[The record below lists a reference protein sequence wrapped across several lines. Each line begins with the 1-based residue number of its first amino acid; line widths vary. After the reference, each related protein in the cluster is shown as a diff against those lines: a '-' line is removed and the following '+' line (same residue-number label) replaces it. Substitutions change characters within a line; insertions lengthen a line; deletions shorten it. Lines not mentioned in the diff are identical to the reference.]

1 MNASPFEL
9 IRVLTRIRRHLAFRR
24 ALGWAVRAGWIAAAV
39 VSAALLFG
47 LLVPVAAAPPG
58 WLLPLVPLAVLAAA
72 VAAWA
77 GRPTLAACAAWAD
90 RVCGLEERAATAW
103 DVMSRGSAEGDW
115 TFGSVPPR
123 TELSPLHV
131 SLVGDAMAALGRAD
145 LDGAARLTAPRET
158 PFLVAA
164 LAVLGALFAIPGA
177 PPAGA
182 GPADPAGRFE
192 LREAARRL
200 GASLARPGVPD
211 GQEAVAQEVRRLMEA
226 LEAGAISPEEARR
239 RLRAL
244 GSRIETARAEAG
256 SRRADPAAGRTE
268 RWLRLLLDDV
278 RLAQQLAGAAG
289 GGGASAARAGGTVED
304 FRLLEGAFARGFADP
319 RLARRDEE
327 PADFATGESPWRSD
341 GTGTAEEPA
350 PRGDGLGAETL
361 ERLLD
366 AARRARA
373 ERKWPRGRYDPVVD
387 RYFGE

>member
-1 MNASPFEL
+1 MDASPFEL

-39 VSAALLFG
+39 VSTALLFG
-47 LLVPVAAAPPG
+47 LIVPAAAAPPG

-72 VAAWA
+72 AAAWA
-77 GRPTLAACAAWAD
+77 RRPALAACAAWAD

-103 DVMSRGSAEGDW
+103 DVVARGSAEGDW
-115 TFGSVPPR
+115 AFGSVPPR

-182 GPADPAGRFE
+182 ADPPGRFE

-200 GASLARPGVPD
+200 GAALARPGVPD
-211 GQEAVAQEVRRLMEA
+211 GQEAVEREVRRLMEG
-226 LEAGAISPEEARR
+226 LEAGAISAEEARA

-244 GSRIETARAEAG
+244 GGRIETARTEAG
-256 SRRADPAAGRTE
+256 SRSPDPAAGRTE

-289 GGGASAARAGGTVED
+289 GGGGASAGRAGGTVED

-319 RLARRDEE
+319 RLARRDEA
-327 PADFATGESPWRSD
+327 PADFSTAAFPWRAD
-341 GTGTAEEPA
+341 GTGTAEDPA

-366 AARRARA
+366 AARQARA